1 MKERAKRLGRWLRP
15 NYLGLIGGVVL
26 FCFSLTPS
34 LLPMG
39 PLYSGLVSGVS
50 FTLGYL
56 IGVIISWAVR
66 KLIHYEFSHW
76 AKDIAWV
83 ILIIGL
89 PVVMITYIV
98 WSAGWQNEVRRLVGE
113 EPIQGYHFLTIISVA
128 ILVAFLLMLLGR
140 SIAWLANKFGVFAR
154 RWVPSGVGTAL
165 GIVATIIVLYLL
177 YNGVLVN
184 TFVTV
189 SNNIYRD
196 TNNLTKPGAT
206 QPQSSMRS
214 GSPASLVPWHT
225 LGRQGRSFVS
235 GGPSQQQLSD
245 LNNAESKQPIRVY
258 VGVQS
263 AQTPEERA
271 RLAVQELNRTGAFDR
286 SVLVVATATGTGWIE
301 PQSADAL
308 EYAWNGDTAIA
319 TMQYSYLPSWISFLV
334 DRENAALAGRALF
347 DAVYDHWDELPEND
361 RPKLLVYGLSLGA
374 YGSQAAFSGVDDLQN
389 RTDGALFMGSPSF
402 SQPWSYFTKGRDA
415 GSSEWQP
422 LYQQGRAV
430 RFAANTEDLQEID
443 TTWGRP
449 RILYMQHASD
459 PVVWWNAD
467 LILNQPD
474 WLKEPRGPDVTP
486 LIKWYPFITFTQITV
501 NQFFAVDA
509 PSGHGHNY
517 GNTVSDAWAAVA
529 EPTNWNQEKASKLR
543 EIIQNYPTN

>member
-1 MKERAKRLGRWLRP
+1 MKERAKRLGKWLRP

-39 PLYSGLVSGVS
+39 PLYSGLVSGIS

-56 IGVIISWAVR
+56 IGVIISWGVR
-66 KLIHYEFSHW
+66 KLIHVELPHW
-76 AKDIAWV
+76 TKDIAWV

-98 WSAGWQNEVRRLVGE
+98 WSAGWQNDVRRMVGE
-113 EPIQGYHFLTIISVA
+113 QPIEGYHFVTIISIAV
-128 ILVAFLLMLLGR
+128 LVAFVLMLLGR
-140 SIAWLANKFGVFAR
+140 SIAWLANKFGNFAR
-154 RWVPSGVGTAL
+154 RWVPSGVGTGL
-165 GIVATIIVLYLL
+165 GILATIVIIFLI

-196 TNNLTKPGAT
+196 TNDLTKPGAT
-206 QPQSSMRS
+206 QPQNSMRS

-235 GGPSQQQLSD
+235 SGPTQQQIAEI
-245 LNNAESKQPIRVY
+245 NGEESKQPIRVY
-258 VGVQS
+258 AGVQS
-263 AQTPEERA
+263 AATPEERA
-271 RLAVQELNRTGAFDR
+271 RLAVQELTRTGAFHRD
-286 SVLVVATATGTGWIE
+286 VLAVATATGTGWIE

-308 EYAWNGDTAIA
+308 EYVWNGNTAIA

-334 DRENAALAGRALF
+334 DRENAALASRALF
-347 DAVYDHWDELPEND
+347 DAVYEHWSTLPEDD

-374 YGSQAAFSGVDDLQN
+374 YGAQAAFSGVDDLQN

-402 SQPWSYFTKGRDA
+402 SQPWGYFTKGRDR
-415 GSSEWQP
+415 GTPEWQP
-422 LYQQGRAV
+422 TYQQGKAV
-430 RFAANTEDLQEID
+430 RFAASSSDLEKINTPWDE
-443 TTWGRP
+443 P

-474 WLKEPRGPDVTP
+474 WLKEDRGSDVTT
-486 LIKWYPFITFTQITV
+486 LMKWYPFITFTQVTV

-517 GNTVSDAWAAVA
+517 GNSVSDAWAAIA
-529 EPTNWNQEKASKLR
+529 QPPDWNQEKADKLR
-543 EIIQNYPTN
+543 QLIQSYPTN